1 MTSKG
6 KEENPPGGTAA
17 VPSCTSSTEDNCP
30 HPMYETRSPA
40 ERTARAV
47 PAPTTRFITQ
57 PRQGCSLCLF
67 HARSIPNTATVIA
80 YPNLLTLL
88 APLVPA
94 DAVLSRPGRLHG
106 REDVLPPEA
115 RLHDVPFRDLL
126 PHEPHVRGVRLPRD
140 EVPPAPEEPHG
151 VLARPDPRLDPVALP
166 APQVLPDIL
175 DDVHELLRVALAEDL
190 RGHLCVEVHDAVV
203 KRL

>member
-17 VPSCTSSTEDNCP
+17 VPSCTSSTEDNCT
-30 HPMYETRSPA
+30 HPMYETMSPA

-94 DAVLSRPGRLHG
+94 DAVLSRLGRLHG
-106 REDVLPPEA
+106 HEEVLLPEA
-115 RLHDVPFRDLL
+115 RLPRFPFPGLL
-126 PHEPHVRGVRLPRD
+126 P
-140 EVPPAPEEPHG
+140 
-151 VLARPDPRLDPVALP
+151 ARHHRP
-166 APQVLPDIL
+166 
-175 DDVHELLRVALAEDL
+175 
-190 RGHLCVEVHDAVV
+190 
-203 KRL
+203 